1 MDWLY
6 NDGKGAT
13 VNSLHQNNHRLLI
26 NSLCHFEGV
35 SVYHIGSILHFF
47 FRWFVPEVEGMELST
62 EFIEVKLDLSDGR
75 VLVDVLVN
83 LVLSL

>member
-13 VNSLHQNNHRLLI
+13 VNSLHQNNYRLLI
-26 NSLCHFEGV
+26 NSLSHFEGV

-47 FRWFVPEVEGMELST
+47 FRWFMPEVEDMELST
-62 EFIEVKLDLSDGR
+62 ELIEVKLDFCNRG
-75 VLVDVLVN
+75 VLVDVLIN